1 MAAKAMPTR
10 EEMQEHL
17 NIIRDMFETY
27 KDVIWAPQERQ
38 EEHFDNQP
46 KLAKI
51 SLLDVRSGLL
61 LTERSLEMALETVNF
76 KGDKP
81 LNV

>member
-1 MAAKAMPTR
+1 
-10 EEMQEHL
+10 MQEHL